1 MYDTLFSV
9 RELNFKHFIHRE
21 LADCYSFHSRLPTDI
36 KSAKMVPEFSRKI
49 ANRLLLSIPNRRRH
63 TFLLPA
69 PSLYAMFWEFV
80 RAARNPAGLPYF
92 VYLAGNHHV
101 NNAQKRSAL
110 KKKILVANRGEIA
123 LRIIRAIQ
131 ELGHEAVAIYET
143 PDSEALHIRV
153 ADEAIWLGDGPRCDY
168 LDINKVIRA
177 AKKVSAA
184 AIHPGYGFLAENPD
198 FAEACEDN
206 NLIFIG
212 PNSEVIRALGDKVT
226 ARKIMADANIPLVP
240 GTPNL
245 SAGETGVN
253 EAIAFGDRYGY
264 PIMLKATAGGGGRGI
279 RRIKNR
285 KQLVAEIPA
294 ARAEAKAAFNND
306 AVYLEKVVLTPK
318 HIEVQILADTFGNTV
333 HLGSRDC
340 SIQRRN
346 QKLVEIAP
354 SLIEDQAL
362 VEKICETAVT
372 AAKASNYFN
381 AGTVEFLVDKDRN
394 YYFMEINTRVQV
406 EHTVTEMVTGIDI
419 VRTQIKLA
427 FGKKL
432 AFTQEDIQ
440 IRGYAVEMRIN
451 AEDPQ
456 NNFMP
461 EGGKTVTVYRSP
473 GGYGVRL
480 DGFVYQG
487 FTIPEVYDSLL
498 VKMTVHGYSWNETV
512 DRLRRCLNN
521 YVIVGPKTTIPFYL
535 QLINDPDFRAGN
547 FNTSFLDTHPHLLDY
562 EEKSTEVNKLA
573 GLIAEIHY
581 QGENPYAI

>member
-1 MYDTLFSV
+1 L
-9 RELNFKHFIHRE
+9 
-21 LADCYSFHSRLPTDI
+21 
-36 KSAKMVPEFSRKI
+36 
-49 ANRLLLSIPNRRRH
+49 
-63 TFLLPA
+63 
-69 PSLYAMFWEFV
+69 
-80 RAARNPAGLPYF
+80 
-92 VYLAGNHHV
+92 
-101 NNAQKRSAL
+101 Q
-110 KKKILVANRGEIA
+110 KKILVANRGEIA

-153 ADEAIWLGDGPRCDY
+153 ADEAIWLGDGPRRDY
-168 LDINKVIRA
+168 LDIDKVIRA
-177 AKKVSAA
+177 AKKVGAT

-198 FAEACEDN
+198 FAKACEDN

-212 PNSEVIRALGDKVT
+212 PNSEVIQALGDKVT

-245 SAGETGVN
+245 SAGEAGVN
-253 EAIAFGDRYGY
+253 EALAFGDQYNY

-279 RRIKNR
+279 RRIENKN
-285 KQLVAEIPA
+285 QLVAEIPA

-318 HIEVQILADTFGNTV
+318 HIEVQILADKFGNTV

-372 AAKASNYFN
+372 AAKAANYFN
-381 AGTVEFLVDKDRN
+381 AGTVEFLVDKDWN

-432 AFTQEDIQ
+432 AFNQEDIQ

-547 FNTSFLDTHPHLLDY
+547 FDTSFLDTHPQLLDY

-581 QGENPYAI
+581 KGENPYAI